1 MDWIIMIPQ
10 GSGAIIGFVQMFICL
25 VIPSRE
31 KVFSVDFQA
40 VQASGGEVTG
50 VDVEATASMT
60 SANVQSEAF
69 HESTSNE
76 DA

>member
-25 VIPSRE
+25 VIPSRD
-31 KVFSVDFQA
+31 KVFSVEIQA
-40 VQASGGEVTG
+40 VQPVEEVTD

-69 HESTSNE
+69 HESSSNE
-76 DA
+76 DV

>member
-1 MDWIIMIPQ
+1 
-10 GSGAIIGFVQMFICL
+10 
-25 VIPSRE
+25 
-31 KVFSVDFQA
+31 VFSVEIQA
-40 VQASGGEVTG
+40 VQPVEEVTD

-76 DA
+76 DV